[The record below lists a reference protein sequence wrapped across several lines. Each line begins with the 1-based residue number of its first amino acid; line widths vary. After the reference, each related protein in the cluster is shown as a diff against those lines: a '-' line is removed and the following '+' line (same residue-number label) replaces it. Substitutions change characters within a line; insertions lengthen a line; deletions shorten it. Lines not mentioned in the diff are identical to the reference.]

1 MKLSNLSLITS
12 LLLGSST
19 LSALEFGQMGNI
31 SAGIGGAGVALK
43 NSQWALY
50 YNPALLAM
58 NKKSGFAY
66 SFGLGYK
73 ETNLSRAASVDIDNL
88 QNMPDKLANLFSS
101 AATIQT
107 GTTRQFRA
115 AGTAASSK
123 SLDTGNLGVFGE
135 VLNGML
141 NKPDG
146 QQATDDDLKNYLQQV
161 ADKNGVSVG
170 GGTGGGGQT
179 TEQILEELQKHPG
192 AFEDI
197 KHDLQ
202 ESIKDTAQKHPDQS
216 GSLGLLEGLVDGLT
230 PENIG
235 GLLDSAQKGD
245 MSLDNLLQSM
255 GGFTLKT
262 SSDPSLNR
270 FVKDMTTLNEM
281 INKNDFSLS
290 TQNGVVINIGSKKAR
305 GTISFGLMPSA
316 YMSATARIDPTHNQ
330 IIIQNGNSELK
341 VEFGDGNIILGTA
354 GKGDFDKHS
363 VLSNQAKH
371 QLSAGSVGV
380 VEVPLGYGHLFE
392 TPLGDIA
399 VGLAAKY
406 IFGTGYLYH
415 KEGDFNSIS
424 QNITPTFDGIAQT
437 HTFGIDAGLAYSPRF
452 AKNLTLGFVAK
463 NLNMPKIKTDV
474 KSGAMTRLN
483 TQLRAGVSYGWLNDK
498 IVLAGDIDLMPND
511 TISLAR
517 PKSQVAGGGV
527 LIDLKYFDLR
537 LGAMYD
543 FRNNSDEG
551 MILTGGINLLGFL
564 DIAVQSN
571 LHLSQE
577 IAGSGIS
584 VPSYLLV
591 KVGGGFSW

>member
-73 ETNLSRAASVDIDNL
+73 ETNLSRAASIDVENL
-88 QNMPDKLANLFSS
+88 QNMPNKLADLFSG
-101 AATIQT
+101 AVTIQAGT
-107 GTTRQFRA
+107 GFRA
-115 AGTAASSK
+115 AGAK
-123 SLDTGNLGVFGE
+123 KFDPGNLGIFGE
-135 VLNGML
+135 VLEGMGMKDE
-141 NKPDG
+141 NTMN
-146 QQATDDDLKNYLQQV
+146 QYLEDV
-161 ADKNGVSVG
+161 ANKNGI
-170 GGTGGGGQT
+170 TITPGGGQT
-179 TEQILEELQKHPG
+179 TEQILQELQKHPE
-192 AFEDI
+192 ALEDI

-245 MSLDNLLQSM
+245 MSLDSLLQNM
-255 GGFTLKT
+255 GGFTLMT
-262 SSDPSLNR
+262 SNDPSLNR

-290 TQNGVVINIGSKKAR
+290 TQNGVVINIGSKKSR

-330 IIIQNGNSELK
+330 IIIQNGSSELK

-354 GKGDFDKHS
+354 NKGDFDKSS
-363 VLSNQAKH
+363 VLSAQAKH
-371 QLSAGSVGV
+371 QLSAGSVGI

-437 HTFGIDAGLAYSPRF
+437 HTFGIDAGLAYAPRF

-474 KSGAMTRLN
+474 KSGAMTKLN

-517 PKSQVAGGGV
+517 PKSQMAGGGV

>member
-1 MKLSNLSLITS
+1 MKLSNISLITS

-73 ETNLSRAASVDIDNL
+73 ETNLSRAASIDVENL
-88 QNMPDKLANLFSS
+88 QNMPDKLANLFSG
-101 AATIQT
+101 AVTIQA
-107 GTTRQFRA
+107 GAGFRA
-115 AGTAASSK
+115 
-123 SLDTGNLGVFGE
+123 TGAKKFDPSGMGVFGE
-135 VLNGML
+135 VLEGMGMKDENTMKDYLEGVATQNGITITQ
-141 NKPDG
+141 G
-146 QQATDDDLKNYLQQV
+146 Q
-161 ADKNGVSVG
+161 SS
-170 GGTGGGGQT
+170 
-179 TEQILEELQKHPG
+179 EQILQELQKHPE

-245 MSLDNLLQSM
+245 MSLDSLLQNM
-255 GGFTLKT
+255 GGFTLMT
-262 SSDPSLNR
+262 SNDPSLNR

-290 TQNGVVINIGSKKAR
+290 TQNGVVINIGSKKSR

-330 IIIQNGNSELK
+330 IIIQNGSSELK

-354 GKGDFDKHS
+354 NKGDFDKSS
-363 VLSNQAKH
+363 VLSAQAKH
-371 QLSAGSVGV
+371 QLSAGSVGI

-437 HTFGIDAGLAYSPRF
+437 HTFGIDAGLAYAPRF

-474 KSGAMTRLN
+474 KSGAMTKLN

-517 PKSQVAGGGV
+517 PKSQMAGGGV